1 MSSKVCPEIF
11 YRIDYSFFVLHLFNY
26 IVNPVIYAVRMQEF
40 RKETAALFFKYQRAI
55 HKDPPEKCT
64 EKRVIIK
71 VSVIFCCFK
80 RQRTL
85 LFPVKEMKCF
95 DFQVLLFLAL
105 NHCTVCAELCLMVWT
120 SKPNILKSDV
130 IFYEFWF
137 W

>member
-1 MSSKVCPEIF
+1 MFQVKLIPSDPCNEEF
-11 YRIDYSFFVLHLFNY
+11 QQSF
-26 IVNPVIYAVRMQEF
+26 QQ
-40 RKETAALFFKYQRAI
+40 TAALFFKYQRAI

-64 EKRVIIK
+64 EKRVIIN
-71 VSVIFCCFK
+71 VSVIFCWFK

-130 IFYEFWF
+130 IFYEFWLCLEILKTLNS
-137 W
+137 